1 MNMSHQL
8 RTPMN
13 TILGFSESLL
23 TDENATLE
31 MVKEDSKNI
40 KLASRRLLD
49 LINSILDIS
58 KLESDKEVVNNRDY
72 NLDTVI
78 YDLSSNINSKIDKEN
93 LMFTINANE
102 NCPNNLNG
110 DDYKLSKV
118 LNIFL
123 TNAVNYTN
131 YGEVSINISSK
142 QIDNDNHEFTFHIKN
157 TGHAMKT
164 ENFERSFE
172 DLIKLNTNSNNDI
185 DADTL
190 KIIVAKEL
198 LNKLNGTVE
207 FINETGQGTQ
217 YIVKLTQKVTSPG
230 ELGNIREKIQT
241 VHEETY
247 QKVDLQGKKVLIV
260 DDGKVNSIVLER
272 LLKPYNL
279 EIKTT
284 SNPRDGVDKAT
295 YEDYDMIFVNDQME
309 DMTGKEFINKLQST
323 GNKLP
328 PIIGLKI
335 LSDETQNENKYF
347 DELMCPIEKRELN
360 KIIKKYLRKEV
371 KYDI

>member
-1 MNMSHQL
+1 
-8 RTPMN
+8 
-13 TILGFSESLL
+13 
-23 TDENATLE
+23 
-31 MVKEDSKNI
+31 
-40 KLASRRLLD
+40 
-49 LINSILDIS
+49 
-58 KLESDKEVVNNRDY
+58 
-72 NLDTVI
+72 
-78 YDLSSNINSKIDKEN
+78 
-93 LMFTINANE
+93 MFTINANE

-284 SNPRDGVDKAT
+284 SNPRDGVDKVT

-309 DMTGKEFINKLQST
+309 DMTGEEFINKLQST
-323 GNKLP
+323 GNRLP
-328 PIIGLKI
+328 PIVGMI
-335 LSDETQNENKYF
+335 LNIDILDKTHKY
-347 DELMCPIEKRELN
+347 DNILYCPIEYRELT
-360 KIIKKYLRKEV
+360 KIIKNNKW
-371 KYDI
+371 D